1 MLHLFTANEL
11 KETLISG
18 KERWEKQ
25 KNEIRSGYHQNV
37 CVKQR
42 PSNGKVCIEWECS
55 LEKQHK
61 TSSCTL
67 HEHLYV
73 WLKQEN

>member
-1 MLHLFTANEL
+1 MSLGTFGSWENWCCTYCKANEL

-42 PSNGKVCIEWECS
+42 PSNGKVCRMRMFVRKS
-55 LEKQHK
+55 P
-61 TSSCTL
+61 
-67 HEHLYV
+67 
-73 WLKQEN
+73 